1 MKISEVRARYAA
13 GLRPWELVAEL
24 YEKIRVWNDPALF
37 IHLPEIDD
45 LVALAE
51 EVERM
56 SEDLPLWG
64 IPFVVKDNIDVA
76 GWPTTAACPAFSYVP
91 QADAEVVRRLRAA
104 GAMPLGKANL
114 DQFATGLVGTR
125 SPFGVPR
132 NAVDAEFLPGGSSSG
147 SASAVAAGLC
157 CFSLGTD
164 TAGSGRVP
172 AAFQGLVGWK
182 PTKGLLSTRG
192 VVPACRSLDCVSV
205 FTHTAEDAVAVAAV
219 VAGFD
224 EADAF
229 SREIEPTGRAVA
241 SFRFG
246 VPRELD
252 FAGDPD
258 TPELFAAAV
267 ERLKAIGGVP
277 VGIDLKPFVEA
288 AKLLY
293 EGPWV
298 AERWAAV
305 GGFVEEHPGEVF
317 PVTWKILEGSKGW
330 DAAATF
336 RAQYRLRELAREAGK
351 VWREIEVMLLPTTPR
366 IYTVAEVL
374 DEPYQTNATL
384 GRYTNFMNLLDLA
397 AVAIPAGE
405 ARGGRARW
413 GVTLAAP
420 AGWDGVLLELA
431 GSFGDVAAVCDRRTL
446 AASAAPWDGRIGD
459 RTIRPAPPASD
470 GHRPPPQE
478 GIPVV
483 VCGAHLE
490 GLPLHWQLADRG
502 AVLQSRTRTAAVYRM
517 FAIPATGSLPPR
529 PALIRDEAGGAAI
542 EVEVWELSPAAF
554 GDFVSKIPGP
564 LGIGKVLLESGEE
577 LPGFI
582 AEPRAADGA
591 EEITA
596 FGGWKA
602 WLARD

>member
-1 MKISEVRARYAA
+1 MA
-13 GLRPWELVAEL
+13 
-24 YEKIRVWNDPALF
+24 
-37 IHLPEIDD
+37 
-45 LVALAE
+45 
-51 EVERM
+51 
-56 SEDLPLWG
+56 
-64 IPFVVKDNIDVA
+64 
-76 GWPTTAACPAFSYVP
+76 
-91 QADAEVVRRLRAA
+91 
-104 GAMPLGKANL
+104 
-114 DQFATGLVGTR
+114 
-125 SPFGVPR
+125 
-132 NAVDAEFLPGGSSSG
+132 
-147 SASAVAAGLC
+147 
-157 CFSLGTD
+157 
-164 TAGSGRVP
+164 
-172 AAFQGLVGWK
+172 
-182 PTKGLLSTRG
+182 
-192 VVPACRSLDCVSV
+192 
-205 FTHTAEDAVAVAAV
+205 AAV

-229 SREIEPTGRAVA
+229 SREIEPVGRVGE

-258 TPELFAAAV
+258 TPALFGAAV
-267 ERLKAIGGVP
+267 ERMKALGGLP
-277 VGIDLKPFVEA
+277 VEIDLKPFVEA

-317 PVTWKILEGSKGW
+317 PVTRKILEASKGW

-336 RAQYRLRELAREAGK
+336 RAQYRLQELSREAGK

-366 IYTVAEVL
+366 LYTVAEVL

-397 AVAIPAGE
+397 AVAVPAGE
-405 ARGGRARW
+405 ARDGRARW

-431 GSFGDVAAVCDRRTL
+431 GRFGGEEAGGLKRST
-446 AASAAPWDGRIGD
+446 P
-459 RTIRPAPPASD
+459 
-470 GHRPPPQE
+470 

-502 AVLQSRTRTAAVYRM
+502 AVLRSRTRTAAVYRM
-517 FAIPATGSLPPR
+517 FAIPAAGSLPPR
-529 PALIRDEAGGAAI
+529 PALIRDEAGGGTI
-542 EVEVWELSPAAF
+542 EVEVWELLPAAF

-564 LGIGKVLLESGEE
+564 LGIGKVLLENGED

-602 WLARD
+602 WLAR

>member
-1 MKISEVRARYAA
+1 LKIVDLKKMKISEIKARYAA
-13 GLRPWELVAEL
+13 GLRPVGLMAEF
-24 YEKIRVWNDPALF
+24 YEKIRAWDDPALF
-37 IHLPEIDD
+37 IHLAE
-45 LVALAE
+45 LQELQALAE

-56 SEDLPLWG
+56 PKDLPLWG

-91 QADAEVVRRLRAA
+91 AEDAEVVRRLRAA
-104 GAMPLGKANL
+104 GAIPLGKANL

-132 NAVDAEFLPGGSSSG
+132 NAIDAEFLPGGSSSG
-147 SASAVAAGLC
+147 SASSVAAGLC

-205 FTHTAEDAVAVAAV
+205 FANTAEDAAAVASV

-229 SREIEPTGRAVA
+229 SREIEAVGRAGA
-241 SFRFG
+241 RFRFG
-246 VPRELD
+246 VPGELD

-258 TPELFAAAV
+258 TPGLFAAAV
-267 ERLKAIGGVP
+267 ERMKAIGGVP
-277 VGIDLKPFVEA
+277 VEIDLKPFVEA

-317 PVTWKILEGSKGW
+317 PVTRKILEASKGW

-336 RAQYRLRELAREAGK
+336 RAQYRLQELAREAGK

-397 AVAIPAGE
+397 AVAMPAGE

-420 AGWDGVLLELA
+420 AGWDAVLLELA
-431 GSFGDVAAVCDRRTL
+431 GRFGGEEVTGL
-446 AASAAPWDGRIGD
+446 KASVP
-459 RTIRPAPPASD
+459 
-470 GHRPPPQE
+470 

-483 VCGAHLE
+483 ECGAHLE

-502 AVLQSRTRTAAVYRM
+502 AVLRSRTRTSPVYRM
-517 FAIPATGSLPPR
+517 FAIPAAGSLPPR
-529 PALIRDEAGGAAI
+529 PALIRDEAKGAAI

-564 LGIGKVLLESGEE
+564 LGIGKVLLENGDE

-582 AEPRAADGA
+582 AEPRAAEAA

-602 WLARD
+602 WLAR